1 MNPIFYCHLF
11 FTLYLVKKKMMN
23 SIPNG
28 ILCGVMILFPGAC
41 TKDEPEESPRGNEE
55 VFEMD

>member
-1 MNPIFYCHLF
+1 
-11 FTLYLVKKKMMN
+11 MMN